1 MEEETIVVDSSSFV
15 EEETTQDVETL
26 ESTLEEETTQQDTNI
41 INTNYTQQ
49 LETII
54 EQQQGINLK
63 LENMDKLTQ
72 NFFGIVFLIFV
83 FWLVYRFI
91 LKPFFGSL

>member
-1 MEEETIVVDSSSFV
+1 MKEETIVVDSSSSV

-26 ESTLEEETTQQDTNI
+26 ESTLEEETTQQDTNAI
-41 INTNYTQQ
+41 STNYTQQ

-54 EQQQGINLK
+54 EQQQDINLK

-72 NFFGIVFLIFV
+72 NFFGIVFLIFA

-91 LKPFFGSL
+91 LRPFFGSL

>member
-1 MEEETIVVDSSSFV
+1 MEEETIVVDNSV
-15 EEETTQDVETL
+15 DVGEETSQIDETL
-26 ESTLEEETTQQDTNI
+26 EPTLDEETTQQDTNVI
-41 INTNYTQQ
+41 DTNYTQQ
-49 LETII
+49 LETLI
-54 EQQQGINLK
+54 EQQQDINLK

-83 FWLVYRFI
+83 FWLVYRFM

>member
-1 MEEETIVVDSSSFV
+1 MEEKTIVVDNSSSV
-15 EEETTQDVETL
+15 EEETSQIEETL
-26 ESTLEEETTQQDTNI
+26 EPTLEETTQQDTNTI
-41 INTNYTQQ
+41 STNYTQQ

-54 EQQQGINLK
+54 EQQQDINLK
-63 LENMDKLTQ
+63 LENIDKLTQ

-83 FWLVYRFI
+83 FWLVYRFM